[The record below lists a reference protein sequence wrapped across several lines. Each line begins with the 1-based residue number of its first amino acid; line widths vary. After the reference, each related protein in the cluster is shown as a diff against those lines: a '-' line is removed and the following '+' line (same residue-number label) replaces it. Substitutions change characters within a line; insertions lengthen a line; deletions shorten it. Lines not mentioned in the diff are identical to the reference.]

1 MSESSIWQSRD
12 EKKMIHQNFISSKLT
27 RKSFD
32 FMNITSHASD
42 KINFTQNKRVS
53 SNFEIM
59 LKIQDFLKNQ
69 ATNIKTPN

>member
-1 MSESSIWQSRD
+1 
-12 EKKMIHQNFISSKLT
+12 
-27 RKSFD
+27 
-32 FMNITSHASD
+32 MNITSHASD